1 MSNRKTPLAQS
12 EFRGLTS
19 GSKWS
24 TQRWTNLCFW
34 SLHQQAKGV
43 GIRLSIAIANHLFKK
58 AIRSWMQEYSNVAEV
73 LVCTFF
79 ILVLSLDRHSASIAA
94 GHPPLMTL
102 RGSVGHETVSAKRV
116 SSTFRAVLA
125 SRLRSWTSPL
135 TRQCDGYDLRVRQRL
150 NDLYSRSTS
159 WRSSISIHPTNF
171 GERVGQDSFGR
182 KLDPTPRVVVLHET
196 VYGVSSVIHTVLTP
210 HYRDEDQV
218 SYHTLIGEHGQVID
232 LVDPLKR
239 AFGSGNSSF
248 LGEWAVTN
256 SGLKG
261 SVNNFALHVS
271 LETPLDGEDMDSQHS
286 GYTPLQYDL
295 LSLVLS
301 EWMDRF
307 HIPAAAITTH
317 RHVDIGG
324 ERSDPRSF
332 EWSALQIRMA
342 ALGYLCVD

>member
-1 MSNRKTPLAQS
+1 MRNRKTPLTES

-19 GSKWS
+19 GSKRS
-24 TQRWTNLCFW
+24 TERWTNLCFW
-34 SLHQQAKGV
+34 SLNQQAKVV
-43 GIRLSIAIANHLFKK
+43 GSGLSAAIANHLFLKM
-58 AIRSWMQEYSNVAEV
+58 IRCWTQQYSNVVEV
-73 LVCTFF
+73 LVGTFF
-79 ILVLSLDRHSASIAA
+79 ILVLSLDRQSASIAA
-94 GHPPLMTL
+94 VHPPLIAS
-102 RGSVGHETVSAKRV
+102 RESVGHEAVSAKHV
-116 SSTFRAVLA
+116 SSTFHAAVA

-150 NDLYSRSTS
+150 YDLDSRSTS

-171 GERVGQDSFGR
+171 GERVGQDGFGR
-182 KLDPTPRVVVLHET
+182 KLDPTPRVVVPHET

-210 HYRDEDQV
+210 HYRNEDQV

-239 AFGSGNSSF
+239 AFGAGNSAF

-295 LSLVLS
+295 LALVLS
-301 EWMDRF
+301 EWIDKF
-307 HIPAAAITTH
+307 HISAAAITTH

-332 EWSALQIRMA
+332 EWSALQKRMA